1 MDRAGVQNS
10 VYSDLEGEDL
20 KKLKFDFLDLN
31 KPISLLEKKSI
42 KNIRDYEKLDIKKL
56 HFRSKKFVIEGD
68 NIHPGKAAYEK
79 NVKIES
85 FSASP
90 VPIIDCPS
98 FWEEMDFFWITES
111 V

>member
-1 MDRAGVQNS
+1 MSNKENNFKEHFKQALISTSKVI
-10 VYSDLEGEDL
+10 SD
-20 KKLKFDFLDLN
+20 
-31 KPISLLEKKSI
+31 
-42 KNIRDYEKLDIKKL
+42 DYKLDIKKL